1 MKAHSLIGRIDI
13 ALMRDAF
20 KAVKRNRGAAGVD
33 KVSIQMYRANLMDNL
48 HALMRE
54 LKSGSFEPL
63 PLRRV
68 FIPKN
73 TEQTEFRPLGIPVVK
88 DRIAQEVLRR
98 LLDPVFRPLFHAA
111 SFGFIQGRNCHMA
124 INHALQF
131 HAQGDEVVL
140 DADIKG
146 FFDNLPHQVILQ
158 AVREHVADGK
168 VLDLLERFLRCGVLE
183 DGRLMATT
191 KGTPQGG
198 VVSPLLANIVLNRL
212 DWHLDRLGLRFVR
225 YADDFVVLCQNR
237 SQAEEAR
244 TQVETLLAQL
254 GLSLSPQKTTI
265 TTYRSGYT
273 LLGFILSR
281 RSRRIRPKSLEKF
294 KDKVRALT
302 IRKHNLDLDLVAN
315 LNALIRG
322 VAQYFCASFATNRE
336 QFNQLD
342 SWIRMRLRA
351 MKFKRKNYLDNYKLR
366 IRTFKQTYQLL
377 SLEDFFLST
386 HASIHRSL
394 SRGSSG
400 RGRPVTEIVTPV
412 NLWN

>member
-13 ALMRDAF
+13 DLMREAF

-54 LKSGSFEPL
+54 LKTGSFEPL

-73 TEQTEFRPLGIPVVK
+73 RDKTEFRPLGIPVVK
-88 DRIAQEVLRR
+88 DRIAQEILRR
-98 LLDPVFRPLFHAA
+98 LLEPIFRPLFHAA

-124 INHALQF
+124 INHALQL
-131 HAQGDEVVL
+131 HAKGYDVVL

-146 FFDNLPHQVILQ
+146 FFDNLPHKVILE
-158 AVREHVADGK
+158 AVREEVADGK

-183 DGRLMATT
+183 DGRLLATT

-198 VVSPLLANIVLNRL
+198 VISPLLANIVLNRL
-212 DWHLDRLGLRFVR
+212 DWHLDKLGYRFVR
-225 YADDFVVLCQNR
+225 YADDFVVLCSNR

-244 TQVETLLAQL
+244 TQVENLLAQL
-254 GLSLSPQKTTI
+254 GLSLSPQKTVI
-265 TTYRSGYT
+265 TTYGKGYS
-273 LLGFILSR
+273 LLGFVLSS

-302 IRKHNLDLDLVAN
+302 VRKHNLDLDLVDR

-322 VAQYFCASFATNRE
+322 SAQYFCASFATNRE
-336 QFNQLD
+336 QFHKLD

-351 MKFKRKNYLDNYKLR
+351 MKFKRKNTLDNYKLR
-366 IRTFKQTYQLL
+366 ISTFQQVYRLL
-377 SLEDFFLST
+377 SLESFFVAS
-386 HASIHRSL
+386 HASLH
-394 SRGSSG
+394 
-400 RGRPVTEIVTPV
+400 
-412 NLWN
+412 

>member
-1 MKAHSLIGRIDI
+1 
-13 ALMRDAF
+13 MREAF

-73 TEQTEFRPLGIPVVK
+73 KEQTEFRPLGIPVVK

-111 SFGFIQGRNCHMA
+111 SYGFIQGRNCHMA
-124 INHALQF
+124 IDHAMQL
-131 HAQGDEVVL
+131 HARGYEVVL

-146 FFDNLPHQVILQ
+146 FFDNLPHQVILD

-183 DGRLMATT
+183 QGRLMATT

-198 VVSPLLANIVLNRL
+198 VISPLLANIVLNRL
-212 DWHLDRLGLRFVR
+212 DWHLDKLGYRFVR
-225 YADDFVVLCQNR
+225 YADDFVVLCLNH

-244 TQVETLLAQL
+244 TQVEALLAQL
-254 GLSLSPQKTTI
+254 GLSLSPQKTVI
-265 TTYRSGYT
+265 TTYKRGYT
-273 LLGFILSR
+273 LLGFVLSR

-294 KDKVRALT
+294 KDKVRTLT
-302 IRKHNLDLDLVAN
+302 VRKHNLDLDLVAR

-322 VAQYFCASFATNRE
+322 VAQYFCAPFATNRE
-336 QFNQLD
+336 QFSQLD

-351 MKFKRKNYLDNYKLR
+351 MKFKRKSYRDNYKLR
-366 IRTFKQTYQLL
+366 IRTFKRIYQLL
-377 SLEDFFLST
+377 SLEDFIVT
-386 HASIHRSL
+386 AHASLHRSL
-394 SRGSSG
+394 ARGSSG
-400 RGRPVTEIVTPV
+400 WGRPVTETVTPV
-412 NLWN
+412 NMGN

>member
-13 ALMRDAF
+13 DLMREAY

-54 LKSGSFEPL
+54 LKNGSYEPL

-73 TEQTEFRPLGIPVVK
+73 KDKTEFRPLGIPGVK

-98 LLDPVFRPLFHAA
+98 LLDPIFRPLFHAA

-124 INHALQF
+124 IDHALQL
-131 HAQGDEVVL
+131 HAKGYQVVL

-146 FFDNLPHQVILQ
+146 FFDNLPHKVILES
-158 AVREHVADGK
+158 VREQVADGK

-183 DGRLMATT
+183 DGRLLATT

-198 VVSPLLANIVLNRL
+198 VISPLLANIVLNRL
-212 DWHLDRLGLRFVR
+212 DWHLDKLGYRFVR
-225 YADDFVVLCQNR
+225 YADDFVVLCSNR

-244 TQVETLLAQL
+244 TQVQTRLARL
-254 GLSLSPQKTTI
+254 GLSLSPQKTVI
-265 TTYRSGYT
+265 TTYGKGYS
-273 LLGFILSR
+273 LLGFVLSR
-281 RSRRIRPKSLEKF
+281 RYRHIRPKSLEKF

-302 IRKHNLDLDLVAN
+302 VRKHNLDLDLVDR

-322 VAQYFCASFATNRE
+322 SAQYFCASFATNRE
-336 QFNQLD
+336 QFHKLD

-351 MKFKRKNYLDNYKLR
+351 MKFKRKNTLDNYKLR
-366 IRTFKQTYQLL
+366 ISTFHKLYRLL
-377 SLEDFFLST
+377 SLESFFAAS
-386 HASIHRSL
+386 HASL
-394 SRGSSG
+394 Y
-400 RGRPVTEIVTPV
+400 
-412 NLWN
+412 

>member
-13 ALMRDAF
+13 GLMREAF

-33 KVSIQMYRANLMDNL
+33 KVSIQLYRANLMDNL

-73 TEQTEFRPLGIPVVK
+73 REQTEFRPLGIPVVK

-98 LLDPVFRPLFHAA
+98 LLDPIFRPLFHAA

-124 INHALQF
+124 IDHALQL
-131 HAQGDEVVL
+131 HAQDYKVVL

-146 FFDNLPHQVILQ
+146 FFDNLPHQVILD
-158 AVREHVADGK
+158 AVRERVADGT
-168 VLDLLERFLRCGVLE
+168 VLDLLERFLRCGVLVN
-183 DGRLMATT
+183 GQLLATT

-212 DWHLDRLGLRFVR
+212 DWHLDKLGFRFVR
-225 YADDFVVLCQNR
+225 YADDFVVLCTCR

-244 TQVETLLAQL
+244 TQVELVLAQL
-254 GLSLSPQKTTI
+254 GLSLSPQKTRI
-265 TTYRSGYT
+265 TTYGKGYSF
-273 LLGFILSR
+273 LGFVLSS
-281 RSRRIRPKSLEKF
+281 RSRHIRPKSLEKF

-302 IRKHNLDLDLVAN
+302 VRKHNLDLDLVER
-315 LNALIRG
+315 LNALIGG

-336 QFNQLD
+336 QFHKLD

-351 MKFKRKNYLDNYKLR
+351 MKFKRKNTLDNYKLR
-366 IRTFKQTYQLL
+366 IRSFQQTYRLL
-377 SLEDFFLST
+377 SLESFFAAS
-386 HASIHRSL
+386 HASNH
-394 SRGSSG
+394 
-400 RGRPVTEIVTPV
+400 
-412 NLWN
+412 

>member
-1 MKAHSLIGRIDI
+1 LIGRIDI
-13 ALMRDAF
+13 DLMREAF

-54 LKSGSFEPL
+54 LKSGTFQPL

-73 TEQTEFRPLGIPVVK
+73 KEQTEFRPLGIPVVK

-98 LLDPVFRPLFHAA
+98 LLDPVFRRHFHAA
-111 SFGFIQGRNCHMA
+111 SYGFIQGRNCHMA
-124 INHALQF
+124 IDHALQL
-131 HAQGDEVVL
+131 HTQGYNVVL

-146 FFDNLPHQVILQ
+146 FFDNLPHQVIVD
-158 AVREHVADGK
+158 AVRERVADGK

-183 DGRLMATT
+183 QGRLMATT

-198 VVSPLLANIVLNRL
+198 VISPLLANIVLNRL
-212 DWHLDRLGLRFVR
+212 DWHLDKLGYRFVR

-244 TQVETLLAQL
+244 TQVEALLAQL
-254 GLSLSPQKTTI
+254 GLSLSPQKTVI
-265 TTYRSGYT
+265 TTYKRGYT
-273 LLGFILSR
+273 LLGFLLSR

-302 IRKHNLDLDLVAN
+302 ARKHNLDLDLVAR

-322 VAQYFCASFATNRE
+322 VAQYFCAPFATNRE
-336 QFNQLD
+336 QFHKLD
-342 SWIRMRLRA
+342 SWIRMRMRA
-351 MKFKRKNYLDNYKLR
+351 MKFKRKSYRDNYKLR
-366 IRTFKQTYQLL
+366 VRTFKRIYQLL
-377 SLEDFFLST
+377 SLEDFFVAAY
-386 HASIHRSL
+386 ASPHRSL
-394 SRGSSG
+394 TRGSSG
-400 RGRPVTEIVTPV
+400 RGRPVTETVTPV
-412 NLWN
+412 NMGN

>member
-13 ALMRDAF
+13 DLMREAF

-73 TEQTEFRPLGIPVVK
+73 KEQTELRPLGIPVVK

-98 LLDPVFRPLFHAA
+98 LLDPIFRPLFHAA
-111 SFGFIQGRNCHMA
+111 SYGFIQGRNCHMA
-124 INHALQF
+124 IDHALQL
-131 HAQGDEVVL
+131 HAQGYQVVL

-146 FFDNLPHQVILQ
+146 FFDNLPHQVILD

-183 DGRLMATT
+183 NGRLLATT

-198 VVSPLLANIVLNRL
+198 VISPLLANIVLNRL
-212 DWHLDRLGLRFVR
+212 DWHLDELGFRFVR
-225 YADDFVVLCQNR
+225 YADDFVVLCQSR

-244 TQVETLLAQL
+244 TQVESLLTQL
-254 GLSLSPQKTTI
+254 GLSLSPQKTAI
-265 TTYRSGYT
+265 TTYGKGYS
-273 LLGFILSR
+273 LLGFVLSS

-302 IRKHNLDLDLVAN
+302 VRKHNLDLDLVER

-336 QFNQLD
+336 QFHKLD

-351 MKFKRKNYLDNYKLR
+351 MKFKRKNTLDNYKLR
-366 IRTFKQTYQLL
+366 NRTFQQVYRLL
-377 SLEDFFLST
+377 SLESFFAAS
-386 HASIHRSL
+386 HASLH
-394 SRGSSG
+394 
-400 RGRPVTEIVTPV
+400 
-412 NLWN
+412 

>member
-13 ALMRDAF
+13 GLMRDAF

-54 LKSGSFEPL
+54 LKSGSYEPL

-73 TEQTEFRPLGIPVVK
+73 RDKTEFRPLGIPVVK

-98 LLDPVFRPLFHAA
+98 LLDPIFRPLFHAA

-124 INHALQF
+124 IDHALQL
-131 HAQGDEVVL
+131 HAQGYKVVL

-146 FFDNLPHQVILQ
+146 FFDNLPHQVILE
-158 AVREHVADGK
+158 AVQERVADGK
-168 VLDLLERFLRCGVLE
+168 VLDLLERFLRCGVFE
-183 DGRLMATT
+183 DGRLLATT

-212 DWHLDRLGLRFVR
+212 DWHLDKIGFRFVR
-225 YADDFVVLCQNR
+225 YADDFVVLCQSR

-244 TQVETLLAQL
+244 IQVESVLVQL
-254 GLSLSPQKTTI
+254 GLSLSPQKTQI
-265 TTYRSGYT
+265 TTYGKGYS
-273 LLGFILSR
+273 LLGFVLSS
-281 RSRRIRPKSLEKF
+281 RSKHIRPKSLEKF

-302 IRKHNLDLDLVAN
+302 VRKHNLDLDVVER

-322 VAQYFCASFATNRE
+322 VAQYFCAPFATNRE
-336 QFNQLD
+336 QFHKLD

-351 MKFKRKNYLDNYKLR
+351 MKFKRKNTLDNYKLR
-366 IRTFKQTYQLL
+366 IRTFHQTYRLL
-377 SLEDFFLST
+377 SLESFFVAS
-386 HASIHRSL
+386 HASIH
-394 SRGSSG
+394 
-400 RGRPVTEIVTPV
+400 
-412 NLWN
+412 

>member
-13 ALMRDAF
+13 GLMREAF

-73 TEQTEFRPLGIPVVK
+73 REQTEFRPLGIPVVK

-98 LLDPVFRPLFHAA
+98 LLDPIFRPLFHAA

-124 INHALQF
+124 IDHALQL
-131 HAQGDEVVL
+131 HAQDYKVVL

-146 FFDNLPHQVILQ
+146 FFDNLPHQVILD
-158 AVREHVADGK
+158 AVRERVADGT

-183 DGRLMATT
+183 NGQLLATT

-212 DWHLDRLGLRFVR
+212 DWHLDKLGFRFVR
-225 YADDFVVLCQNR
+225 YADDFVVLCTCR

-244 TQVETLLAQL
+244 TQVELVLAQL
-254 GLSLSPQKTTI
+254 GLSLSPQKTRI
-265 TTYRSGYT
+265 TTYGKGYSF
-273 LLGFILSR
+273 LGFVLSS
-281 RSRRIRPKSLEKF
+281 RSRHIRPKSLEKF

-302 IRKHNLDLDLVAN
+302 VRKHNLDLDLVER

-336 QFNQLD
+336 QFHKLD

-351 MKFKRKNYLDNYKLR
+351 MQFKRKNTLDNYKLR
-366 IRTFKQTYQLL
+366 IRSFQQTYRLL
-377 SLEDFFLST
+377 SLESFFAAS
-386 HASIHRSL
+386 HASNH
-394 SRGSSG
+394 
-400 RGRPVTEIVTPV
+400 
-412 NLWN
+412 